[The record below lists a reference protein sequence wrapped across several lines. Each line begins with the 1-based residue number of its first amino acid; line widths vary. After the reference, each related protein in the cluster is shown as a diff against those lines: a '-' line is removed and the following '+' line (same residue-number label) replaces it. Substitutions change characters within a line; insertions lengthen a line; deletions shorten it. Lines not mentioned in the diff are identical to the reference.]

1 MIRAV
6 KYPAQTLTRKRT
18 VNSAPGNLAQN
29 ATGIRLYRVVS
40 LVFKLRPL
48 RHVIYMVIFAG
59 TVKSLKWMNF
69 GGTVVS
75 IVHDLK
81 MKRCIFLA
89 PSIGVGSSDPG
100 LPWKARREG
109 SNFFRVFPSLRTN
122 RLIRTTE
129 FALATLMGRGL
140 FS

>member
-48 RHVIYMVIFAG
+48 RHVICMVIFAG
-59 TVKSLKWMNF
+59 TVKSLK
-69 GGTVVS
+69 
-75 IVHDLK
+75 
-81 MKRCIFLA
+81 
-89 PSIGVGSSDPG
+89 
-100 LPWKARREG
+100 
-109 SNFFRVFPSLRTN
+109 
-122 RLIRTTE
+122 
-129 FALATLMGRGL
+129 
-140 FS
+140 